1 MVKQVQP
8 SVTPFRMETPR
19 YCQRYSIAVL
29 WWNQRCLQCPVPLPH
44 RSVPQVTH
52 PLLVDPPSLPAA
64 PPSTRTL
71 LKDVTCRSIFKFDN
85 TTCK

>member
-8 SVTPFRMETPR
+8 SVIPFGMETPR

-29 WWNQRCLQCPVPLPH
+29 WWYQRCLQCPAPLPH

-52 PLLVDPPSLPAA
+52 PLLVDPPSPPAA

-85 TTCK
+85 TTCR